1 MLSIII
7 VNYKQPELL
16 RLCLKSLKR
25 TIHPDF
31 DHEII
36 VMDSA
41 SSVETRN
48 VATEEF
54 LGVRYFP
61 FKQNV
66 GYTHMVNEG
75 ISIAKGDAFFI
86 MNSDIIPLENSIENL
101 YAHLKSD
108 SKIGL
113 IGPQL
118 LNFNGTPQQS
128 CFRYFSP
135 LTIVS
140 RRTPLG
146 WLPFG
151 HRALARF
158 YMQDQDLSKTCPADW
173 LSGSAL
179 MGSVAAARRVGPMDP
194 SLFLYMSDVDW
205 PRRFWENGYQVLF
218 EPSAQM
224 YHYHHRHSRSWLGM
238 FDAIFNRQTHQHIR
252 DALRYFK
259 KYGLKTFSHVQ

>member
-16 RLCLKSLKR
+16 RLCLKTLRNTLSK
-25 TIHPDF
+25 DF
-31 DHEII
+31 SHEII

-48 VATEEF
+48 VAVEEF
-54 LGVRYFP
+54 SGIRYIP
-61 FKQNV
+61 FKENV

-75 ISIAKGDAFFI
+75 LQAALGETFFI
-86 MNSDIIPLENSIENL
+86 MNSDILPLAGSIEEMYRFLTENP
-101 YAHLKSD
+101 KV
-108 SKIGL
+108 GL

-118 LNFNGTPQQS
+118 LNFDGSPQQS
-128 CFRYFSP
+128 CFRYYTP
-135 LTIVS
+135 LTIVY

-151 HRALARF
+151 KKALDRF
-158 YMQDQDLSKTCPADW
+158 YMKDKDLSKPCPAEW

-179 MGSVAAARRVGPMDP
+179 MGTIIAANKVGPMDP
-194 SLFLYMSDVDW
+194 KLFLYMSDVDW

-218 EPSAQM
+218 YPSSRM

-238 FDAIFNRQTHQHIR
+238 LDALFNPQTHQHLR
-252 DALRYFK
+252 DAFRYFR
-259 KYGLKTFSHVQ
+259 KYGFK